1 MSLMQSYVGNSLLL
15 RNDRRVGQDRASSHG
30 FIASTKDSSEE
41 MRRLR
46 PEGRIF
52 GLGQAD
58 APTAASLEFTF
69 AVFGTADPSSHSKP
83 AAIGKR
89 RTTMLT
95 LFSSLAKRKQ

>member
-1 MSLMQSYVGNSLLL
+1 
-15 RNDRRVGQDRASSHG
+15 
-30 FIASTKDSSEE
+30 

-69 AVFGTADPSSHSKP
+69 AVFGTAERQTGSDRE
-83 AAIGKR
+83 AQI
-89 RTTMLT
+89 M
-95 LFSSLAKRKQ
+95 